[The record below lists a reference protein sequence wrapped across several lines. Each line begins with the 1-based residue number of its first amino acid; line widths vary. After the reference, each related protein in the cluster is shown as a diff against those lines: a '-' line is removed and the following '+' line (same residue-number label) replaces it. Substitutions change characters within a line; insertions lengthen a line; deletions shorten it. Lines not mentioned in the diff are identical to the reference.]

1 MGKMPSTK
9 PEFPIL
15 PFTSQSKWADW
26 LAKQHDKSAGVWLK
40 LAKKDSGISSV
51 TITEALDIALC
62 YGWIDG
68 QRLSFDEKYYLQKYT
83 PRRPKS
89 IWSKI
94 NVEKVERLIASGQM
108 KPAGLKAIEAAKAD
122 GRWAQAYDGQKNMS
136 VPEDFQTVLDKN
148 KKAKAFFATL
158 NGVNRYAILF
168 RIHTAKKAET
178 RTKRIKQFIEMLEKN
193 EKIYP

>member
-1 MGKMPSTK
+1 MSKLNDL
-9 PEFPIL
+9 PIL
-15 PFTSQSKWADW
+15 PFASQRDWANW
-26 LAKQHDKSAGVWLK
+26 LKTQHDQSAGVWLK

-51 TITEALDIALC
+51 TLAEALDIALC

-94 NVEKVERLIASGQM
+94 NTEKVEQLIISGQM

-122 GRWAQAYDGQKNMS
+122 GRWAQAYDSQKNIS
-136 VPEDFQTVLDKN
+136 VPEDFQAALDKN
-148 KKAKAFFATL
+148 RKAKAFFATL
-158 NGVNRYAILF
+158 NSVNRYAILF
-168 RIHTAKKAET
+168 RIHNAKKAET
-178 RTKRIKQFIEMLEKN
+178 RSKRIQQFLEMLERN